1 MLGIARY
8 APGFVPLASWVGSMR
23 AHQMPDSV
31 HAQVTGRTCI
41 VFLRPVLERTG
52 GNVLKCEFKDLSSK
66 PYGVVE
72 NSNPSADQ
80 LENNLVL
87 FFVSTVRWRDNE
99 FSEVAS

>member
-8 APGFVPLASWVGSMR
+8 ALGFVPLASWVGSMR

-52 GNVLKCEFKDLSSK
+52 GNVLKCEFKDLFIK
-66 PYGVVE
+66 AVWGGGK
-72 NSNPSADQ
+72 
-80 LENNLVL
+80 
-87 FFVSTVRWRDNE
+87 F
-99 FSEVAS
+99 

>member
-1 MLGIARY
+1 
-8 APGFVPLASWVGSMR
+8 
-23 AHQMPDSV
+23 MPDSV

-72 NSNPSADQ
+72 NSSPLADQ
-80 LENNLVL
+80 LENVLVL

-99 FSEVAS
+99 FSGVASWEVRSQKAHFGPTASDVAVAR